1 MDSNNSHSAEP
12 RVSSV
17 SRLKRVPGTATTHR
31 LQSQGQTWSAGLKG
45 CQDSSNSQTT
55 ESRMGL
61 VSRLERVPRTAATH
75 SLQSQEWALSAGL
88 KGARDSSNSHPA
100 EPRVSFV
107 KWFTPLCLTWAI
119 LVVTDW
125 GFFAPASTRGMSQ
138 QGKKRGSD

>member
-1 MDSNNSHSAEP
+1 M
-12 RVSSV
+12 
-17 SRLKRVPGTATTHR
+17 PGQQQLTNYKVKSG
-31 LQSQGQTWSAGLKG
+31 LGQQAGKG
-45 CQDSSNSQTT
+45 ARDSSNSQTA

-119 LVVTDW
+119 LVVMDW
-125 GFFAPASTRGMSQ
+125 GFFALASTRGMSQ
-138 QGKKRGSD
+138 QGEKRGSD